1 MAQRAHYPKGSALFI
16 CGETDMQ
23 IGRRTI
29 FTDVEKI
36 TNENVVTVLANA
48 MSDFLANA
56 SDCDRLLNIEAGY
69 MPLTREKKVRTD
81 IDVQT
86 VDNIANEITEFKRS
100 FHWGIPFT
108 FIQRGTH
115 DSGKEDEVDAI
126 TELNECYAAENL
138 GKKQNT
144 LGRFVEICG
153 IGYTFIDIK
162 PNWTE
167 GDSYFQYEVLDPR
180 FAFVIRSSRYADHR
194 IMLGVTFRI
203 DKMGNKYFTCFT
215 DDRRYEIVCGVIKN
229 GDEVKEEWTKTK
241 RSGEVN
247 PLGRQP
253 IVEWER
259 SSDRMGVFEREIPE
273 LNRINLL
280 LSDIGNDVEN
290 ETQAI
295 WHTNDVEFPHVLD
308 ENGNP
313 TEEYETPKSNE
324 WVSTFTSRDGRQPF
338 IKPLTTNYNYDGLLR
353 NYVQARAMVL
363 QRCYTP
369 QRNDDSG
376 GSTGVAM
383 SDATGWSAAEQ
394 VANAQQLIMES
405 SKMDEVKAVLA
416 AIKKNPKVPADSP
429 LLKLRY
435 MDVKPNI
442 LRSKNFELSVKSTSL
457 ANLLSHGIYGLHAL
471 KAVNLFEDVMQV
483 WTDSKDI
490 IEQYQNSIFKE
501 KEEVQKTS
509 DLPEYQIGNSPLI
522 DGMSKEVP
530 IDAEEKDGKGDKKAE
545 EKDKK
550 NVEEK
555 KDKKK

>member
-1 MAQRAHYPKGSALFI
+1 
-16 CGETDMQ
+16 MQ
-23 IGRRTI
+23 IGRRSI
-29 FTDVEKI
+29 YTDVERI
-36 TNENVVTVLANA
+36 TNENVVDVLANS

-56 SDCDRLLNIEAGY
+56 SDCERLLNIEAGY
-69 MPLTREKKVRTD
+69 MPLLREKSVRPD

-100 FHWGIPFT
+100 YHWGIPFT

-115 DSGKEDEVDAI
+115 DSGNDDEVDAI
-126 TELNECYAAENL
+126 SELNECYAAENL
-138 GKKQNT
+138 GKKQNV

-162 PNWTE
+162 PNWIE

-194 IMLGVTFRI
+194 IMLGVTFRA
-203 DKMGNKYFTCFT
+203 DHMGNKYYTCFT
-215 DDRRYEIVCGVIKN
+215 PDRRYEVSSQIITN
-229 GDEVKEEWTKTK
+229 GDETREEWTQGK
-241 RSGEVN
+241 RTGEIN
-247 PLGRQP
+247 PLGIIP
-253 IVEWER
+253 IIEWER
-259 SSDRMGVFEREIPE
+259 SPDRMGVFERELPE
-273 LNRINLL
+273 LNRVNLI
-280 LSDIGNDVEN
+280 LSDIGNDIDQ

-295 WHTNDVEFPHVLD
+295 WHTNDIEFPQKLD

-313 TEEYETPKSNE
+313 IPNEYETPQSNE
-324 WVSTFTSRDGRQPF
+324 WVSTFTSRDGRVPF
-338 IKPLTTNYNYDGLLR
+338 IKPLTTNYNYEGLLR
-353 NYVQARAMVL
+353 NYVQARTMIL

-394 VANAQQLIMES
+394 IANAQQLIMES
-405 SKMDEVKAVLA
+405 SKMDEVKVALQ
-416 AIKKNPKVPADSP
+416 AIKKSPKVPADSA

-442 LRSKNFELSVKSTSL
+442 LRSRSFEMSVKSSSL

-471 KAVNLFEDVMQV
+471 KAVNLFEDTMQV
-483 WTDSKDI
+483 WADSKDL
-490 IEQYQNSIFKE
+490 IEEYQKTTFGE
-501 KEEVQKTS
+501 KEETQETS
-509 DLPEYQIGNSPLI
+509 DDPQFQIGNSPMI
-522 DGMSKEVP
+522 DGMSKETP
-530 IDAEEKDGKGDKKAE
+530 IDAEDDKEQAEKDEKAE
-545 EKDKK
+545 D
-550 NVEEK
+550 K

>member
-1 MAQRAHYPKGSALFI
+1 
-16 CGETDMQ
+16 MQ
-23 IGRRTI
+23 IGRRNI

-36 TNENVVTVLANA
+36 TNENVVDVLSNA

-56 SDCDRLLNIEAGY
+56 ADCERLLNIEAGY
-69 MPLTREKKVRTD
+69 MPLNREKLVRPD
-81 IDVQT
+81 INVQT

-115 DSGKEDEVDAI
+115 DSGKEEEVEAI
-126 TELNECYAAENL
+126 SELNECYAAENL
-138 GKKQNT
+138 GKKQNA

-162 PNWTE
+162 PNWAE

-180 FAFVIRSSRYADHR
+180 FAFVVRSSKYADHR
-194 IMLGVTFRI
+194 IMLGVTFRT
-203 DKMGNKYFTCFT
+203 DSKGTKYFTCFT
-215 DDRRYEIVCGVIKN
+215 EKRRYEVVCGVIVN
-229 GDEVKEEWTKTK
+229 GDDVKEEWHKTN

-259 SSDRMGVFEREIPE
+259 SPDRMGVFERELPE
-273 LNRINLL
+273 IARCSLI
-280 LSDIGNDVEN
+280 LSDIGNDIDQ
-290 ETQAI
+290 ETQTV

-313 TEEYETPKSNE
+313 TSEYQTPKSNE
-324 WVSTFTSRDGRQPF
+324 WVSTFTSKDGRQPF
-338 IKPLTTNYNYDGLLR
+338 IKPLTTNYNYEGLLR
-353 NYVQARAMVL
+353 NYVTARALIL

-394 VANAQQLIMES
+394 IANAQQLIMES

-442 LRSKNFELSVKSTSL
+442 LRQKNYEMSVKSTSL

-471 KAVNLFEDVMQV
+471 KAVNLFDDVMQV
-483 WTDSKDI
+483 WADSKDL
-490 IEQYQNSIFKE
+490 IEEYQESTFGE
-501 KEEVQKTS
+501 KEEVQQTS
-509 DLPEYQIGNSPLI
+509 DLPEFQIGNSPSI
-522 DGMSKEVP
+522 DGMSKETP
-530 IDAEEKDGKGDKKAE
+530 IDAEKKGVAEQKDDKGKEKNLED
-545 EKDKK
+545 
-550 NVEEK
+550 K
-555 KDKKK
+555 KDKKE